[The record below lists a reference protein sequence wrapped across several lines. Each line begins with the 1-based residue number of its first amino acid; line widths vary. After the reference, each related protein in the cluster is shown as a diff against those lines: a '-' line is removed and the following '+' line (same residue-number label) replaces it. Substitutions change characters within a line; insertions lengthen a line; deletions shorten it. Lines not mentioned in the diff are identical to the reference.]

1 MKQRR
6 TKNSEKQLQIS
17 FPATQMNLRDAEKE
31 ILNTNT
37 NKANDNNTNT
47 NVPNSIS

>member
-1 MKQRR
+1 MKWRR
-6 TKNSEKQLQIS
+6 TKKFEKQLPIS

-37 NKANDNNTNT
+37 NNANDNNINT
-47 NVPNSIS
+47 NVSNSIS